1 MEIDRAKELL
11 TILADGINPITG
23 ELLPDEDSC
32 NHVEIVRALHSVI
45 MELDNKNKSQT
56 KKYRE
61 NSGKPW
67 TEEEE
72 KQLIDE
78 YHEGLKVK
86 DIAKAHERSNG
97 AIMARLLKLGEVE
110 NK

>member
-32 NHVEIVRALHSVI
+32 NQVEIVRALHSVI
-45 MELDNKNKSQT
+45 MELDNKNKTPT

-67 TEEEE
+67 TAEEEN
-72 KQLIDE
+72 QLIAE
-78 YHEGLKVK
+78 YNEGLKVK
-86 DIAKAHERSNG
+86 DIAKIHERSNG
-97 AIMARLLKLGEVE
+97 AIMARLMKIGGIESR
-110 NK
+110 

>member
-23 ELLPDEDSC
+23 ELLPEEDSC
-32 NHVEIVRALHSVI
+32 NQVEIVRALHSVI
-45 MELDNKNKSQT
+45 MELDNKNKTPT

-72 KQLIDE
+72 KQLLEE
-78 YHEGLKVK
+78 YRAGLKVK
-86 DIAKAHERSNG
+86 EIAKAHERSNG
-97 AIMARLLKLGEVE
+97 AITSRLEKLGVG
-110 NK
+110 

>member
-32 NHVEIVRALHSVI
+32 NQVEIVRALHSVI

-67 TEEEE
+67 TEEGE

-86 DIAKAHERSNG
+86 DMAKSHGRSNG
-97 AIMARLLKLGEVE
+97 AITSRLVKLSLID
-110 NK
+110 K

>member
-32 NHVEIVRALHSVI
+32 NQVEIVRALHSVI
-45 MELDNKNKSQT
+45 IELDNKHKTQQKTDRKNA
-56 KKYRE
+56 
-61 NSGKPW
+61 GKPW

-72 KQLIDE
+72 KRLIDE

-86 DIAKAHERSNG
+86 DMAKSHGRSNG
-97 AIMARLLKLGEVE
+97 AITSRLVKLSLID
-110 NK
+110 K

>member
-1 MEIDRAKELL
+1 MEIGRAKELL

-32 NHVEIVRALHSVI
+32 NQVEIVRALHSVI
-45 MELDNKNKSQT
+45 MELDNKNKT
-56 KKYRE
+56 PIKKYRE

-72 KQLIDE
+72 KQLLEE
-78 YHEGLKVK
+78 YRVGLKVK
-86 DIAKAHERSNG
+86 EIAKAHERSNG
-97 AIMARLLKLGEVE
+97 AITSRLEKLGVG
-110 NK
+110 